1 MSQTRS
7 LRRRLARNPP
17 ALRHPGDWLIEA
29 MARPPK
35 PTASYKLTPEAL
47 TALLSQGGKTA
58 QQRFYD
64 EVLGEPFTEA
74 EKEPPC

>member
-17 ALRHPGDWLIEA
+17 ALRHEADWLSEA
-29 MARPPK
+29 MTRPPK

-47 TALLSQGGKTA
+47 TTLLKQGIQSTR
-58 QQRFYD
+58 QRFFD
-64 EVLGEPFTEA
+64 EALGEPFEA